1 MAYVEQYERTGRSE
15 LLRWFACGAIALTIH
30 AVIVLAIVFHSNQ
43 SDLETGAPV
52 VMMELAPISAA
63 PPALLS
69 DVSPAPLQTEA
80 EQIEQ
85 VRQETP
91 KDQRETE
98 QVPEIPREPD
108 PVVTVQSGPTV
119 LREQRPQS
127 EAQEVPETE
136 AKEEIHQEAAIAAAP
151 PSAVAVDVRPA
162 SPDAGLVERPTST
175 QIVTWQRLMSMQLE
189 RYKRYPSQARGEQGE
204 TTLTFTIDRQGH
216 LLSSRVVRS
225 AGSAALD
232 AAALAMLGRA
242 QPFPAPPAGIADEQ
256 LTITVPVR
264 YVSAQR

>member
-1 MAYVEQYERTGRSE
+1 MAYVEQYERTGRRE
-15 LLRWFACGAIALTIH
+15 LLRWFACGAIVLAIH
-30 AVIVLAIVFHSNQ
+30 AVIVLAVVFHSDQ

-69 DVSPAPLQTEA
+69 DVPPGSLQTEA

-85 VRQETP
+85 VKQETP
-91 KDQRETE
+91 KDQRETV
-98 QVPEIPREPD
+98 QVPEVPREPD
-108 PVVTVQSGPTV
+108 PIVTLESGATV
-119 LREQRPQS
+119 LREQTPQS
-127 EAQEVPETE
+127 EAQEIPETE
-136 AKEEIHQEAAIAAAP
+136 AKEEIHQEAVIAAAP
-151 PSAVAVDVRPA
+151 PSAVGVDVRPA
-162 SPDAGLVERPTST
+162 SPDSGLVERPTST

-189 RYKRYPSQARGEQGE
+189 RHKRYPSQAYGEQGE
-204 TTLTFTIDRQGH
+204 TMLTFTIDRQGH

-232 AAALAMLGRA
+232 AASLATLGRA
-242 QPFPAPPAGIADEQ
+242 QPFPVPPAGIADDQ
-256 LTITVPVR
+256 LTITVPIR

>member
-1 MAYVEQYERTGRSE
+1 MAYVEQYERTGRRE
-15 LLRWFACGAIALTIH
+15 LLRWFACGAIVLAIH
-30 AVIVLAIVFHSNQ
+30 AVIVLAIVFHSDQ

-69 DVSPAPLQTEA
+69 DVPPGSLQTEA

-85 VRQETP
+85 VKQETP
-91 KDQRETE
+91 KDQRETA
-98 QVPEIPREPD
+98 QVPEIPREPN
-108 PVVTVQSGPTV
+108 PVATLESGATV
-119 LREQRPQS
+119 LREQTPQS
-127 EAQEVPETE
+127 EAQEIPETE
-136 AKEEIHQEAAIAAAP
+136 AKEEIHQEAVIAAAP

-162 SPDAGLVERPTST
+162 SPDSGLVERPTST

-189 RYKRYPSQARGEQGE
+189 RHKRYPSQAHGEQGE
-204 TTLTFTIDRQGH
+204 TMLTFTIDRQGH

-232 AAALAMLGRA
+232 AASLATLGRA
-242 QPFPAPPAGIADEQ
+242 QPFPVPPAGIADDQ
-256 LTITVPVR
+256 LTITVPIR